1 MSEVGEVKL
10 RAVLWHL
17 AAAFSGAW
25 DSVFNCKH
33 CVEHGTYS
41 LARHDLDS
49 KKLQPQNTQAN
60 SHDPTPPKL
69 PCTPHDAN
77 HTPDLAANMAD
88 RAGPLKSTYK
98 PSAALQAP
106 LPPGWTEH
114 KAPSGHTYY
123 YNASTKESTY
133 KRPAAPAAPS
143 PPPGA
148 FPQLPQLPNLS
159 NPAVANAFLAQQNPT
174 PRPERREQRD
184 ARPKPQPND
193 KPRSR
198 EAIPGCDPWVL
209 VYTKYGRRFVFHPG
223 KGASYWRIP
232 EKLMPA
238 VLEMDRA
245 RIAAKAGVGGKEEG
259 AAAGDA
265 EDKGQ
270 EKKKEEAKEAPAKSP
285 PEAEQDDDSEYEE
298 VEVTDD
304 EEAEEDDEHP
314 SKRQRT
320 DDAPEEP
327 ALSAEEELAMQLEL
341 MAQEQ
346 GLEGDDYD
354 EPPEFSEDDARELFR
369 DLLSDYKVSPY
380 SPWDNLVEQTDIVSD
395 PRYTVLPT
403 TKARKEV
410 WEEWS
415 KERIREHKEAK
426 AKQEKPD
433 PRVEYMAFLEKNAT
447 PRLYW
452 PEFKR
457 KFRKEAC
464 MRGYELEDKE
474 RERWYREYVGKL
486 KQPQATLKA
495 DLTAL
500 LRSLPLATLNNATDP
515 SAPPNE
521 VRADARYVAL
531 PPSVRDPL
539 LEAYTQSLAP
549 PPGAAEAE
557 ETAEASKALEARRRR
572 ERALEER
579 NRAVEEKKAG
589 EERRLEEAR
598 RRLREGEEEILRAK
612 RGRGGG
618 SG

>member
-1 MSEVGEVKL
+1 MAACTA
-10 RAVLWHL
+10 AVAFHSVQNHTLWK
-17 AAAFSGAW
+17 ARYVS
-25 DSVFNCKH
+25 S
-33 CVEHGTYS
+33 
-41 LARHDLDS
+41 RHDLDFFE
-49 KKLQPQNTQAN
+49 LQPQNTHTN
-60 SHDPTPPKL
+60 SHDPTPPEL
-69 PCTPHDAN
+69 PCTTHETN
-77 HTPDLAANMAD
+77 YIPDLPTTMTD
-88 RAGPLKSTYK
+88 RGGPLKSTYK
-98 PSAALQAP
+98 PSPAIQAP

-114 KAPSGHTYY
+114 KAPTGHTYY
-123 YNASTKESTY
+123 YNALTKESTY
-133 KRPAAPAAPS
+133 KRPAPPAPA
-143 PPPGA
+143 PPPPSA
-148 FPQLPQLPNLS
+148 FPVPQLPNLS
-159 NPAVANAFLAQQNPT
+159 NPAVANAFLAQQNPQ
-174 PRPERREQRD
+174 PRPERRERD

-193 KPRSR
+193 KPKSR
-198 EAIPGCDPWVL
+198 EVIPGCEPWVL
-209 VYTKYGRRFVFHPG
+209 VYTKYGRRFVYHPG

-232 EKLMPA
+232 EKIMPA

-245 RIAAKAGVGGKEEG
+245 RVAAKAGVGIKAEG
-259 AAAGDA
+259 AGAGDA
-265 EDKGQ
+265 QDKGK
-270 EKKKEEAKEAPAKSP
+270 EKDSEEAKEAPPKSP
-285 PEAEQDDDSEYEE
+285 AEPEDDDSEYEE

-304 EEAEEDDEHP
+304 EEAEDDEHP

-320 DDAPEEP
+320 DDEPEEP
-327 ALSAEEELAMQLEL
+327 ALTAEEELAMQLEL

-346 GLEGDDYD
+346 ALEGADY
-354 EPPEFSEDDARELFR
+354 EETPEFSEEDARELFR
-369 DLLSDYKVSPY
+369 DLLSDYKINPY

-426 AKQEKPD
+426 AKEEKPD

-464 MRGYELEDKE
+464 MKSYELEDKE
-474 RERWYREYVGKL
+474 RERWYREYVAKL
-486 KQPQATLKA
+486 KQPQATLKS

-521 VRADARYVAL
+521 LRGDARYVAL

-539 LEAYTQSLAP
+539 LEAYIQSLAP

-557 ETAEASKALEARRRR
+557 ESAEAKKAAEARKRR
-572 ERALEER
+572 EKALEER
-579 NRAVEEKKAG
+579 NRAVEEKKAA

-598 RRLREGEEEILRAK
+598 RRLREGEAEILRAK
-612 RGRGGG
+612 GGRVGGG
-618 SG
+618 E